1 MSSKL
6 LADRKRVTAE
16 KKFLLADLKRKRVQ
30 LGNAAIAKKKY
41 EVSKKVKPSH
51 SLFKPGPPPAPNQ
64 ARPGK
69 APPKPRVS
77 YKKKKEMDI
86 LKDVA
91 KIANAPLPLVLE
103 GSNPIYSS
111 IKPTKQSS
119 TDIRV
124 VSKKG
129 KGVKVVELQKALKV
143 VPTKKTL
150 KTKRKQKK

>member
-1 MSSKL
+1 M
-6 LADRKRVTAE
+6 
-16 KKFLLADLKRKRVQ
+16 
-30 LGNAAIAKKKY
+30 
-41 EVSKKVKPSH
+41 
-51 SLFKPGPPPAPNQ
+51 
-64 ARPGK
+64 
-69 APPKPRVS
+69 S